1 MADLDVKIVY
11 KKKERIISTSM
22 ANLDAL
28 LRSSV
33 RPSYAISIN
42 NMHTMMHILQRV

>member
-11 KKKERIISTSM
+11 KKKERIISYST

-33 RPSYAISIN
+33 RPSHAISIN
-42 NMHTMMHILQRV
+42 NMHTMTHILQRV